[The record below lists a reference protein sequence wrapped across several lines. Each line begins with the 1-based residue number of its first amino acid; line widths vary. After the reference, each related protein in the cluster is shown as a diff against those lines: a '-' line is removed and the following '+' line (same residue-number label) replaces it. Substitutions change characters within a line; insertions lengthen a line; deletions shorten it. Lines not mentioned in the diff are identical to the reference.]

1 MIKKIITALI
11 AMSLVICCLP
21 FASAAEIQ
29 PKLYSY
35 YGDDMLFK
43 QNESAILAGTASADS
58 KITVELFD
66 SSGNLVASG
75 ETTVS
80 NDGTFKVSFIAPE
93 GSYEEY
99 SIVLK
104 NNGTLFRKLVN
115 VVFGELWLASGQ
127 SNMQYPLGQSRTG
140 LQMMTAGKKHSKWL
154 RVLLVPPYTE
164 NGLVPLEPMTDIPGA
179 KWINGESG
187 EIYGM
192 SAVAFF
198 FAEEMLAEL
207 DMPVGILNASL
218 GGTSIRSWISREAI
232 DGNSR
237 IKNDMIS
244 SGEYIQKSDWNE
256 AEQDIYRDMTANYN
270 SKIAPLQNFRISGM
284 IWYQGESDIMLGWSE
299 ERYADAFDLLQKS
312 YSDLF
317 GYQGSR
323 LPIIYTQLAAF
334 FYSDDGLVL
343 LDRNIAFTEM
353 QKQQPDSRAV
363 VTIYDVPLTF
373 IPEVGAIHPECKE
386 EIGQRM
392 AFAAKGLVYGKSE
405 TYTAATVKEAQI
417 RDGSIYVTFEN
428 VGSGLK
434 LNGNRL
440 NGFAV
445 CGENGVYVQAEAE
458 IISNDTVKIWCDGIE
473 NPVSASYAYCISNQR
488 SNLYATENGELALPV
503 SPFVTDKP
511 VSSHYWFD
519 RPWADCES
527 DVVWH
532 TQQMDNHT
540 QNYNS
545 WESKNAALSFTKA
558 DAFSGEN
565 GLNIKNIENQFSVSP
580 LMTYRN
586 NSKAK
591 IFDDIDTNYS
601 DYGKMSF
608 YIRNNGN
615 TDITLNDVIFYKNTL
630 IRYSPAVEGTKDI
643 EKVIPADGKWHCIT
657 LDLNR
662 LYLFGNEG
670 GAAFPCGRLNNIKE
684 IKFSFSGE
692 NADIS
697 LDNIR
702 FIPSTENPG
711 IRFDSVMSNADN
723 PLEIISVLFTNVI
736 GAVAALFKI

>member
-11 AMSLVICCLP
+11 VMSLGICCLP

-29 PKLYSY
+29 PQLYAY

-43 QNESAILAGTASADS
+43 QNESAILAGTASAGS
-58 KITVELFD
+58 KITAELLD

-80 NDGTFKVSFIAPE
+80 NDETFKVSFTAPE

-99 SIVLK
+99 SIVLE
-104 NNGTLFRKLVN
+104 NNGTQFRKLVN

-140 LQMMTAGKKHSKWL
+140 LQMMSAGKKHSKWL
-154 RVLLVPPYTE
+154 RVLLVPPYPSD
-164 NGLVPLEPMTDIPGA
+164 GLLPLEPMNDIPDA

-218 GGTSIRSWISREAI
+218 GGTSIRSWVSRNTI
-232 DGNSR
+232 DANADFKNTLLSR
-237 IKNDMIS
+237 
-244 SGEYIQKSDWNE
+244 GEYIEKSSWDT
-256 AEQDIYRDMTANYN
+256 AGQDIYSDMTTNYN

-284 IWYQGESDIMLGWSE
+284 IWYQGESDIMNGSSDKT
-299 ERYADAFDLLQKS
+299 YAQAFDLLQKS
-312 YSDLF
+312 YTDLF
-317 GYQGSR
+317 GYQNGL
-323 LPIIYTQLAAF
+323 LPVIYTQLAAF
-334 FYSDDGLVL
+334 LYSDDGLVL
-343 LDRNIAFTEM
+343 LDRNIAFSEM
-353 QKQQPDSRAV
+353 QKQQPESRAV

-373 IPEVGAIHPECKE
+373 IPEAGSIHPECKE

-405 TYTAATVKEAQI
+405 TYTAATVKNAQC

-434 LNGNRL
+434 SNGNRL
-440 NGFAV
+440 NGFAL

-458 IISNDTVKIWCDGIE
+458 IIRNDTVKIWCDGIE

-488 SNLYATENGELALPV
+488 SNLYATENNELALPV
-503 SPFVTDKP
+503 SAFVTDKS

-527 DVVWH
+527 DAIWH
-532 TQQMDNHT
+532 TQQMDNPT

-545 WESKNAALSFTKA
+545 WESKNAALSFSKA

-565 GLNIKNIENQFSVSP
+565 GLNIKSIENKFSVSP
-580 LMTYRN
+580 AMTYRN

-591 IFDDIDTNYS
+591 IFDDIDTNYG

-608 YIRNNGN
+608 YIRNNGSK
-615 TDITLNDVIFYKNTL
+615 DITLTDISFYKKSL
-630 IRYSPAVEGTKDI
+630 VQYSPAVEGTKDI
-643 EKVIPADGKWHCIT
+643 ETVIPADGKWHCIT

-670 GAAFPCGRLNNIKE
+670 GPAFPCGRLNNIKE

-702 FIPSTENPG
+702 FTPSTENPG

-723 PLEIISVLFTNVI
+723 LLEMISVLFTSVI